1 MARVDLGS
9 GIAAG
14 LDMPGRKYNAR
25 GGYVEVSHP
34 ADLAAIKADTGLSVS
49 EMAPLFA
56 PNAPEVHCKCGFNQ
70 FAAFRDRPCP
80 RCGRQEWE

>member
-14 LDMPGRKYNAR
+14 LDMPKRKYNAK
-25 GGYVEVSHP
+25 GGYVEITNR
-34 ADLAAIKADTGLSVS
+34 AELAALRATTGLRVT

-56 PNAPEVHCKCGFNQ
+56 PNAAEVHCKCGFNQ

>member
-34 ADLAAIKADTGLSVS
+34 VDLAAIKADTGL
-49 EMAPLFA
+49 
-56 PNAPEVHCKCGFNQ
+56 
-70 FAAFRDRPCP
+70 DRKST
-80 RCGRQEWE
+80 RLNSSHT